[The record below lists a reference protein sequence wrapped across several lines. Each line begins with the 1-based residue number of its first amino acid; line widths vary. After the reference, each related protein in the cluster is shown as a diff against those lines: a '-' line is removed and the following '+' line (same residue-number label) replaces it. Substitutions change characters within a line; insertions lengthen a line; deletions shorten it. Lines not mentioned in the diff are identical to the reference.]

1 MKRTYSSIFDELRE
15 YTIPNDNQLQKVLND
30 IVSVLKD
37 KQYASDNY
45 LTDNGIPYALQ
56 SEYMRVFMCA
66 CEKNKVSNVEAR
78 RLGAFLKVQIKECP
92 YNAKKREYG
101 YYYNDAIKWIP
112 LYSLQWD
119 GKTKIEE

>member
-45 LTDNGIPYALQ
+45 L
-56 SEYMRVFMCA
+56 
-66 CEKNKVSNVEAR
+66 KNYSQKSN
-78 RLGAFLKVQIKECP
+78 
-92 YNAKKREYG
+92 
-101 YYYNDAIKWIP
+101 
-112 LYSLQWD
+112 
-119 GKTKIEE
+119 